1 MKITPL
7 YDRVILKWLE
17 KENKTN
23 SWIYIPESKNKEKPF
38 MYEVI
43 SIWPWKEWFKD
54 INIKVWDKVLAG
66 QYAWDEVKI
75 DWQEYKII
83 AFEYILAKV
92 ED

>member
-1 MKITPL
+1 MKIVPL

-23 SWIYIPESKNKEKPF
+23 SWIYIPESKNKERPYI
-38 MYEVI
+38 YEVI
-43 SIWPWKEWFKD
+43 SVWPGKAWSEE
-54 INIKVWDKVLAG
+54 INIKPWDKILAG

-75 DWQEYKII
+75 DWEEFKII

-92 ED
+92 EG